1 MIIVVFLFHVCLV
14 VNHIIDRTSFCDVD
28 MREILE
34 IEAFF
39 IQLLLA
45 DESLSLGI
53 QLFQDVVVPR
63 KNGIDIPDQ
72 IGLLVILFVVVA
84 IAARVAAEFLIQA
97 A

>member
-1 MIIVVFLFHVCLV
+1 
-14 VNHIIDRTSFCDVD
+14 

-53 QLFQDVVVPR
+53 QLFQDVVVSR

-84 IAARVAAEFLIQA
+84 VAARVAAEFLIQA